1 MTESSIWAPAI
12 GPPGP
17 PGPPGVSPLLR
28 VATGYIQ
35 YSYDSIVWTNLVA
48 LSDLQGPPGTGIQGP
63 PGPTGPSIAGP
74 TGPTG
79 PQGVPGS
86 VILSGVGVPSNGLGV
101 NGDYYIDQGS
111 AFLYGPKFGGVWPG
125 GPLDLRGGASG
136 VNYGQRAITNNA
148 ATLAKTAA
156 ADPTLASNADYTQV
170 TGIFD
175 AIPSGINLGVT
186 QQTNSL
192 TIGRTGAYEVML
204 WTSLTSSANNTNV
217 AFKFAVNGVINLV
230 RRPQTRLDVA
240 GQISAVCANGLAPFN
255 AGDVVTLWMA
265 SSQTANIRLIDA
277 VFSLKEMR

>member
-35 YSYDSIVWTNLVA
+35 YSYDSIVWVNLIA

-63 PGPTGPSIAGP
+63 PGPPGPAIQGP
-74 TGPTG
+74 TGPPG
-79 PQGVPGS
+79 PQGIPGS

-101 NGDYYIDQGS
+101 NGDYYIDQAA

-148 ATLAKTAA
+148 TVIAKVAA
-156 ADPTLASNADYTQV
+156 VDPTLVSNTDYTQV

-175 AIPSGINLGVT
+175 GIPSGINLGVT

-204 WTSLTSSANNTNV
+204 WTSLSASNNNVNV
-217 AFKFAVNGVINLV
+217 AFKFAVNGVISLV
-230 RRPQTRLDVA
+230 RRPIVRLDVA
-240 GQISAVCANGLAPFN
+240 NNIGTVCANGLVQLS
-255 AGDVVTLWMA
+255 AGDIVTLWMA
-265 SSQTANIRLIDA
+265 ATVSTNVKINDA
-277 VFSLKEMR
+277 VFSLKELR